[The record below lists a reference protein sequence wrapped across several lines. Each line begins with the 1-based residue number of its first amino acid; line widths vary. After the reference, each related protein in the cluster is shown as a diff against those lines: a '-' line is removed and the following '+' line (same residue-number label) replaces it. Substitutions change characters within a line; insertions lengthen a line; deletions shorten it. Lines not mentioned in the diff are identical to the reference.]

1 MQTPPPKPLVV
12 IGNLNID
19 LIIGPATWPEIGT
32 EVFVN
37 HDEMRVG
44 GSAGNTALALQALG
58 HPHMFIGSVG
68 SDTFGKVLEEAFAPQ
83 SCRLVRCPAR
93 TTLTVGI
100 THPDSERT
108 FFTTRGHLPHFS
120 AEEAIEQLDHVEIGG
135 GTVLLSGAFQT
146 ERLMAGYDRL
156 IETVTARGATIA
168 VDPGWPT
175 GGFTA
180 QVRAFLEHLI
190 SRAHC
195 VLLNETEAMH
205 LSDREEPE
213 AAAHFIRALQPP
225 DAETIVKCGSRGAL
239 VLDGRGAL
247 HEVSAPKVTVI
258 DTIGAGDVF
267 NAGYLSGRSL
277 EQSPASSLVRAVVL
291 ASRAISTQPRIY
303 ELE

>member
-1 MQTPPPKPLVV
+1 MQTLLPKPLVV

-32 EVFVN
+32 EVFVD

-120 AEEAIEQLDHVEIGG
+120 AEEAIEQLDQVEIGG
-135 GTVLLSGAFQT
+135 GMVLLSGAFQT

-175 GGFTA
+175 SGFTA
-180 QVRAFLEHLI
+180 QVRAFLEHLV

-205 LSDREEPE
+205 LSDRKNPE

-277 EQSPASSLVRAVVL
+277 EQSPASSLVRAVAL
-291 ASRAISTQPRIY
+291 ASRAISTQPRVY

>member
-1 MQTPPPKPLVV
+1 
-12 IGNLNID
+12 
-19 LIIGPATWPEIGT
+19 
-32 EVFVN
+32 
-37 HDEMRVG
+37 
-44 GSAGNTALALQALG
+44 
-58 HPHMFIGSVG
+58 MFIGSVG

-180 QVRAFLEHLI
+180 QVRAFLEHLV

-277 EQSPASSLVRAVVL
+277 GQSPASSLVRAVVL